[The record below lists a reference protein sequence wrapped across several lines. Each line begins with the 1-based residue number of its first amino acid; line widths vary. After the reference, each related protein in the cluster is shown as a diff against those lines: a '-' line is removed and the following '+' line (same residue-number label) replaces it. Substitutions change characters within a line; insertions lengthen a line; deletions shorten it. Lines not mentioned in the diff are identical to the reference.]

1 MEKAD
6 RRSWT
11 REEVLKALS
20 LYCVLPFGRFHRSN
34 PDVIAMAKEI
44 GRTPGS
50 VALKLCNLASLDP
63 HERARGISGMTNASR
78 LDREVWAQFYG
89 RWDELAAVLPNER
102 RQDLPPEFRMPLG
115 PTMIVRMQGVRRGQQ
130 FFRRAVLSAYSNR
143 CCITGIADTD
153 LLRASHIVPWSQSEE
168 HRLNPSNGLCLNALH
183 DAAFDAGLLTLD
195 TKLRVVLSRGLAR
208 KMPKAVFANYF
219 QIYER
224 CEIEHPERFSPD
236 EKCLYTHRTARFI
249 GA

>member
-1 MEKAD
+1 ME
-6 RRSWT
+6 
-11 REEVLKALS
+11 
-20 LYCVLPFGRFHRSN
+20 
-34 PDVIAMAKEI
+34 
-44 GRTPGS
+44 
-50 VALKLCNLASLDP
+50 
-63 HERARGISGMTNASR
+63 
-78 LDREVWAQFYG
+78 DREVWAQFYG

-102 RQDLPPEFRMPLG
+102 REDLPPEFRMPLG

-168 HRLNPSNGLCLNALH
+168 HSLNPSNGLCLNALH

-195 TKLRVVLSRGLAR
+195 AKLRVVLSRGLAK
-208 KMPKAVFANYF
+208 KMPKAVFVNYF
-219 QIYER
+219 QCYEL